1 MRIRISK
8 KGLVAAGV
16 AGAILVC
23 GAVFRMVDN
32 KSVKHINT
40 AAVGDDHS
48 PISDAIKDALDG
60 NNSVDSKTAAAVVA
74 GASTIEIAK
83 EEVKEEVKE
92 AEAQEVKE
100 EAPAQTQEAAQT
112 SAPAKKQSATTQSTN
127 KSAGTQK
134 AEVKEEIINEEI
146 PVVNTEP
153 PAKEAKSKTAQVEE
167 YVGSDADA
175 EKAIQAQQAE
185 KEAKTV
191 ENFGGDQF
199 VESLD

>member
-32 KSVKHINT
+32 KSVKHVGT

-48 PISDAIKDALDG
+48 SISDAVKNALDG
-60 NNSVDSKTAAAVVA
+60 NDTVDSKTAASVVA
-74 GASTIEIAK
+74 GASTIEVKKEEAK
-83 EEVKEEVKE
+83 EDVKAEETKDE
-92 AEAQEVKE
+92 TPAEAQVTQT
-100 EAPAQTQEAAQT
+100 PANKQTASNQSSKPAGNQT
-112 SAPAKKQSATTQSTN
+112 
-127 KSAGTQK
+127 K
-134 AEVKEEIINEEI
+134 AEVKEEEIINEEI

-153 PAKEAKSKTAQVEE
+153 PAKEAKAKAPQVEE

-175 EKAIQAQQAE
+175 ENAIKAQQEAA
-185 KEAKTV
+185 EAKTV
-191 ENFGGDQF
+191 EKVVTDQF
-199 VESLD
+199 VEEL